1 MNLVSRLIYCHWII
15 ILKKYKMKKL
25 QKITGYL
32 LATVILFLVSQFP
45 VLAAGGTVNNDSSLS
60 AFQVIGGLVVLL
72 FFILVPLMRGAGRHI
87 TVDKK

>member
-1 MNLVSRLIYCHWII
+1 
-15 ILKKYKMKKL
+15 MKKL
-25 QKITGYL
+25 QKITGYI
-32 LATVILFLVSQFP
+32 LATVVMFLASQFS

-60 AFQVIGGLVVLL
+60 AFQVLGGLVILL